1 MFPRRGALK
10 CAPCFSVGALL
21 AAPAFD
27 SDPPDQHQAAAES
40 FCQAD
45 ADLKK

>member
-1 MFPRRGALK
+1 MPF
-10 CAPCFSVGALL
+10 FVGALL

-27 SDPPDQHQAAAES
+27 SDPPHEHQTAAES